1 MNQFTIGLSGHID
14 HGKTSIIKSLT
25 GKNTDNLKEEIAR
38 GMTIN
43 IGFSFLS
50 DQITLVDV
58 PGHERFIKN
67 MLAGINSIDYA
78 LLVIAADDG
87 IMPQTV
93 EHFEILKLLNIKK
106 GSIIINKIDL
116 VENDWLDLVESE
128 IVKFTKDSFLENSII
143 HKVSTK
149 TNEGIEN
156 LKNYLINQKSDKINK
171 KD

>member
-1 MNQFTIGLSGHID
+1 
-14 HGKTSIIKSLT
+14 
-25 GKNTDNLKEEIAR
+25 
-38 GMTIN
+38 MTIN
-43 IGFSFLS
+43 TVFFLS

-106 GSIIINKIDL
+106 GSIIINK
-116 VENDWLDLVESE
+116 
-128 IVKFTKDSFLENSII
+128 
-143 HKVSTK
+143 
-149 TNEGIEN
+149 
-156 LKNYLINQKSDKINK
+156 LI
-171 KD
+171 